1 MGIGLL
7 FALGA
12 AVCMGTATVMQA
24 MGARMAAEESSTTG
38 VGTVLLALRRWPFVA
53 GLGLDMLG
61 FVAELAALRSVPIF
75 TVEAALASSLAVT
88 AVVAAI
94 VLRIRLRRVE
104 VIAVAAVCCGL
115 ALLALAAGREGEG
128 EGDLTLRL
136 GALGAA
142 VGLALAG
149 WAVGRFV
156 RRGRAVALG
165 GVAGLSFGVVAVSA
179 RMMPDLEVPGVLA
192 EPAAYALALSG
203 VTGFIYLIDAL
214 QSGSV
219 TAVTATMVIGETL
232 WPAVFGVVWLGDTT
246 RSGLEPLAVTGFVL
260 SIAGALALARFGEA
274 EQHAPDG

>member
-12 AVCMGTATVMQA
+12 AVCMGTATVLQA
-24 MGARMAAEESSTTG
+24 MGARRAAEGASAAG
-38 VGTVLLALRRWPFVA
+38 LGTVLLALRRWPFVA
-53 GLGLDMLG
+53 GVGLDMVG
-61 FVAELAALRSVPIF
+61 FAAELAALRAAPIF

-88 AVVAAI
+88 AVVAAV

-104 VIAVAAVCCGL
+104 VAAVAAVCCGL

-136 GALGAA
+136 GALGASA
-142 VGLALAG
+142 ALALAG
-149 WAVGRFV
+149 WTAGRWV

-179 RMMPDLEVPGVLA
+179 RMLPDLEVPGVFA
-192 EPAAYALALSG
+192 EPTAYAVALSG
-203 VTGFIYLIDAL
+203 ITGFLFLIDAL
-214 QSGSV
+214 QAGAV
-219 TAVTATMVIGETL
+219 TAVTAAMVIGETV
-232 WPAVFGVVWLGDTT
+232 WPALFGVVWLGDTT
-246 RSGLEPLAVTGFVL
+246 RPGLAPLAVAGFAL

-274 EQHAPDG
+274 EQHAPAG